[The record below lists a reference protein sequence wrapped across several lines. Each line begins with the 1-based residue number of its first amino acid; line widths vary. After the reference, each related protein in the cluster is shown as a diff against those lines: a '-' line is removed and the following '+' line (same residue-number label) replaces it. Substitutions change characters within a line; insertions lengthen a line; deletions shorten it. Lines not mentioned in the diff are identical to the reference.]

1 MKIKDSILIVEDD
14 RELCK
19 SLSEILVNEGFA
31 VITVNTGE
39 EAIHQFSPTVDVI
52 ILDVMLPGMSGI
64 DVCRE
69 IRRESFIP
77 ILFLTAK
84 SEDADKLLGLYAGGD
99 DYLVKPFSFSELTA
113 RIHAL
118 LRRTHQYNTVVAE
131 QNDRTDKSPWLL
143 HNELRIHV
151 NANEVYLYDRK
162 LQLTEIEYQILLL
175 LAQHPGMIF
184 SLRNIFEAIWETQY
198 MSNSGNLVTVHIR
211 NLRKKIEEDPQK
223 PAYIRTVWGKGY
235 QFVKIL

>member
-1 MKIKDSILIVEDD
+1 MKTKDNILIVEDD
-14 RELCK
+14 RELCR

-31 VITVNTGE
+31 VLTVNTGE
-39 EAIHQFSPTVDVI
+39 EAIRQFSPRVDLI
-52 ILDVMLPGMSGI
+52 ILDVMLPGMSGVE
-64 DVCRE
+64 VCHE
-69 IRRESFIP
+69 IRKESFIP

-118 LRRTHQYNTVVAE
+118 LRRTRQYNTAPPKASGWIE
-131 QNDRTDKSPWLL
+131 ADQWLL
-143 HNELRIHV
+143 HNELRIHMK
-151 NANEVYLYDRK
+151 ANEVYLHGKK

-175 LAQHPGMIF
+175 LARHQGVTF
-184 SLRNIFEAIWETQY
+184 SLRNIFETIWETQY
-198 MSNSGNLVTVHIR
+198 MSNSGNVVTVHIR
-211 NLRKKIEEDPQK
+211 NLRKKIEEDPQR

-235 QFVKIL
+235 QFAKRP

>member
-84 SEDADKLLGLYAGGD
+84 SEDADKLLGLIRQYARRDKPVTLCLIYD
-99 DYLVKPFSFSELTA
+99 DTYIHIYLVNERGSVEATMMEPAHRHGIGVQNITRMMHKMGGKCDVQIKNEFYSVRLSFPFC
-113 RIHAL
+113 
-118 LRRTHQYNTVVAE
+118 E
-131 QNDRTDKSPWLL
+131 Q
-143 HNELRIHV
+143 
-151 NANEVYLYDRK
+151 
-162 LQLTEIEYQILLL
+162 
-175 LAQHPGMIF
+175 
-184 SLRNIFEAIWETQY
+184 
-198 MSNSGNLVTVHIR
+198 
-211 NLRKKIEEDPQK
+211 
-223 PAYIRTVWGKGY
+223 
-235 QFVKIL
+235 